1 MITEEEYRQY
11 DREIDEYIDK
21 CIKDNIKHHNNVLL
35 YYRDTEKWKNDLE
48 IKALKCSIYM
58 LSKGVNESYYYL
70 KNPEE
75 AIRKKLHIDKF
86 ENLYDEILEEL
97 KTLKYVEKVFYSSPY
112 IRRQYVD
119 DDTDIEDIRKKIDKL
134 EQRLEHVER
143 GMNASDDYYKVKRVM
158 QMYRQNYALSV
169 QGLENCQ
176 KRLKEIENNR

>member
-21 CIKDNIKHHNNVLL
+21 CIKDSIKHHNNGYL

-75 AIRKKLHIDKF
+75 AVRKKLHIDKF

-97 KTLKYVEKVFYSSPY
+97 KTLKYV
-112 IRRQYVD
+112 D
-119 DDTDIEDIRKKIDKL
+119 DDTDIEDIRKKIDKK
-134 EQRLEHVER
+134 

-158 QMYRQNYALSV
+158 QMYRRHYALSI
-169 QGLENCQ
+169 QGLESCQ
-176 KRLKEIENNR
+176 KRLKEIEKN